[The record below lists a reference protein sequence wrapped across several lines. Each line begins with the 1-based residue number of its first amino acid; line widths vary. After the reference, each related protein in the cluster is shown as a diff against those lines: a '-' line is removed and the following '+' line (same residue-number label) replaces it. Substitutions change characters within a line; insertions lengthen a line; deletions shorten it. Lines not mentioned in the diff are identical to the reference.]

1 MWELLGP
8 GMESVS
14 PALADS
20 YLLCHQ
26 GSSIFMYFMENTLYI
41 TRAYQK
47 LKSRSKYMQVASVNL
62 SIIAVII

>member
-26 GSSIFMYFMENTLYI
+26 GSPIFVYFMESPLYI
-41 TRAYQK
+41 TRVYQK
-47 LKSRSKYMQVASVNL
+47 LNSRSKYMQVASVNL